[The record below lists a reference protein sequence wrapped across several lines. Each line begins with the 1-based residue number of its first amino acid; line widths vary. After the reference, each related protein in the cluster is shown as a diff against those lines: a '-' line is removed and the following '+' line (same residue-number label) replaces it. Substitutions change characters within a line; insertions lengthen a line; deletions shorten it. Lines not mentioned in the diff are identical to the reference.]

1 MIIGSDKVVLR
12 VCISSFGAC
21 RMLFDV
27 SCIHFPETVL
37 CQLKHLLGLA
47 NRRAHVAMLNLEF
60 LPLLSG
66 LVIAALRVFFVDA

>member
-37 CQLKHLLGLA
+37 CQLKHILGLA
-47 NRRAHVAMLNLEF
+47 NRRAHVAKAKF
-60 LPLLSG
+60 
-66 LVIAALRVFFVDA
+66 RVSTTSQWFSYSRIEGIFG